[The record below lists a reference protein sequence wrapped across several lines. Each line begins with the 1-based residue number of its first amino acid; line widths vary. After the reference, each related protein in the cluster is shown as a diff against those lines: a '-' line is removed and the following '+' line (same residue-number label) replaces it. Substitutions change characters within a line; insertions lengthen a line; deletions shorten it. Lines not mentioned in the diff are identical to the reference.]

1 MPCKSSFSTNTSI
14 DIHEDET
21 GETPNLDAKS
31 GCGHAMAQNS
41 QTVLAQESSWLLC
54 GNFTLQGTYGSVLLV
69 GDGRYVVAR
78 EHVVAYIQDHF
89 PLQHQKSANPELEW
103 LHRLLGRQNE
113 NEITKLSCK
122 MMFAVGLQST
132 VVSFGFIARPCCG
145 WS

>member
-89 PLQHQKSANPELEW
+89 PLQLTPEKELWEPPKC
-103 LHRLLGRQNE
+103 LPNFQGPE
-113 NEITKLSCK
+113 
-122 MMFAVGLQST
+122 
-132 VVSFGFIARPCCG
+132 VS
-145 WS
+145 